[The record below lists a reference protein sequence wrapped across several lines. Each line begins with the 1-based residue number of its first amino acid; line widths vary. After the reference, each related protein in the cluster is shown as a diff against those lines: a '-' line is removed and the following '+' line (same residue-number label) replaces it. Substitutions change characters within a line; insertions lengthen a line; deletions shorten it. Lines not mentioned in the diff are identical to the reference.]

1 MHEHKN
7 LSINK
12 FALVTDPII
21 VTFAMR
27 YWEFLQVYGQLFS
40 EDAALLSDLA
50 GKQRPKRHHQQT
62 RLDTYLFQTK
72 NCIEMSF

>member
-1 MHEHKN
+1 
-7 LSINK
+7 
-12 FALVTDPII
+12 
-21 VTFAMR
+21 MR
-27 YWEFLQVYGQLFS
+27 HWEFLQVYGQLFS